1 MNYQQME
8 IHERSMSTSQ
18 YSFQLRAK
26 LPNWLTHYDCTQHV
40 SCPVTTARVGAESI
54 HAWFLFVCIDAPNR
68 EVCSIEVKLKMHRV
82 ARQ

>member
-8 IHERSMSTSQ
+8 IHERSTIFISAEG
-18 YSFQLRAK
+18 YK

-54 HAWFLFVCIDAPNR
+54 HGSSLSA
-68 EVCSIEVKLKMHRV
+68 
-82 ARQ
+82 